1 MQPGRTRDGFI
12 AHAAR
17 SHTPPLRKPAK
28 IFFVPNDPA
37 SLVATMAGLM
47 SLDPPNPCR
56 TTWRGEREKARGKTR
71 SEGVDWP
78 VWLQPRFRTATAFST
93 TAKKPSASASCRLRA
108 RLDVHGNQ
116 HERRGIKHNL
126 KSVPCGKT
134 FFFFFSCSRCCPTRA
149 YSPSDWHL
157 HLPAAPNFLRRDSPD
172 RSLPNTSGSDL
183 MSNKYGLRRTSLDK
197 QPLVGANLPP

>member
-1 MQPGRTRDGFI
+1 MRL
-12 AHAAR
+12 AATHHHCA
-17 SHTPPLRKPAK
+17 SPPKFSLY
-28 IFFVPNDPA
+28 VPNDPA

-56 TTWRGEREKARGKTR
+56 ATWRGERETVRGKKR
-71 SEGVDWP
+71 SEGVGWP

-93 TAKKPSASASCRLRA
+93 TAKKLSASASCRLRA

-116 HERRGIKHNL
+116 HNGGESNQTQFEKCAL
-126 KSVPCGKT
+126 WEDD
-134 FFFFFSCSRCCPTRA
+134 FFFSCSRCCPTRA

-157 HLPAAPNFLRRDSPD
+157 HLPAAPNFLRCDFPD